1 MTFCVRGKPSGPN
14 LGDGLGALARQRHQS
29 LREFT
34 LGRGRLAEIDKIH
47 SAWDSLA
54 QRFAFATTVATRA
67 LRWEAVPGFGGAE
80 FFTRNIVAS
89 IERAGQT
96 GSPCE
101 PELPAKIIDVTL
113 QRI

>member
-1 MTFCVRGKPSGPN
+1 
-14 LGDGLGALARQRHQS
+14 
-29 LREFT
+29 
-34 LGRGRLAEIDKIH
+34 
-47 SAWDSLA
+47 
-54 QRFAFATTVATRA
+54 
-67 LRWEAVPGFGGAE
+67 VPGFGGAE